1 MKNIAILGSTG
12 SIGVSTIQVVEAA
25 PEQFR
30 VDLLVAGGNVARLAE
45 QIRRCRPRVA
55 GLAQRERLTALCAE
69 LGISETARRFGDTQ
83 LISGND
89 EILEA
94 VRQSNASIVVAAVV
108 GMAGLGGV
116 VAALESGKDVALANK
131 ESLVVAGSLI
141 VEKARARG
149 VRLIPVDSEHS
160 AIFQALQGVP
170 QEDVQSVV
178 LTASGGP
185 FLKTPIEQFSSIT
198 PEQAVRHPKWNMGAK
213 ISVDSATLMNKAL
226 EVIEARWLFD
236 VEPDAIEVVV
246 HPQSVIHS
254 MVRLRDGGLLAQLSV
269 PDMKG
274 PIAYALTFPGPRLSG
289 VIPRLDFAQ
298 LGQLTFEDVDHVK
311 FPSINRALA
320 CLRGAR
326 GASAVL
332 NAANEVA
339 VAEFLNGKLA
349 FSSIFNLVDR
359 ALDQFGGNSYTTLD
373 NLDELCT
380 TVTEWARQIVRS
392 E

>member
-1 MKNIAILGSTG
+1 
-12 SIGVSTIQVVEAA
+12 
-25 PEQFR
+25 
-30 VDLLVAGGNVARLAE
+30 
-45 QIRRCRPRVA
+45 
-55 GLAQRERLTALCAE
+55 
-69 LGISETARRFGDTQ
+69 
-83 LISGND
+83 
-89 EILEA
+89 
-94 VRQSNASIVVAAVV
+94 
-108 GMAGLGGV
+108 
-116 VAALESGKDVALANK
+116 
-131 ESLVVAGSLI
+131 
-141 VEKARARG
+141 
-149 VRLIPVDSEHS
+149 
-160 AIFQALQGVP
+160 
-170 QEDVQSVV
+170 
-178 LTASGGP
+178 
-185 FLKTPIEQFSSIT
+185 
-198 PEQAVRHPKWNMGAK
+198 
-213 ISVDSATLMNKAL
+213 
-226 EVIEARWLFD
+226 
-236 VEPDAIEVVV
+236 
-246 HPQSVIHS
+246 